1 MAVAD
6 YLIYGQKLKWFHLI
20 GTISIVVCTVMLSLA
35 NILDPKK
42 ADNTHPEVI
51 AVPKKGPLPSWIPVV
66 FGVLTPV
73 FFTTNGILTKHL
85 TGTRKEGEP
94 ALTEKE
100 KMKLFEPSN
109 IAFSAYIVV
118 NIVILIAAIPYW
130 VLVHFSL
137 KLYLLGLV
145 GAIVNTLGLTAVQ
158 IALSCGPAGPVS
170 ALTTVSNLALVVI
183 EAIKHKAVPRPL
195 EFIGLFT
202 GMIGALIF
210 VIPDVFRVIFCFC
223 CLDWLA
229 EPEE

>member
-1 MAVAD
+1 
-6 YLIYGQKLKWFHLI
+6 
-20 GTISIVVCTVMLSLA
+20 MLSLA

-42 ADNTHPEVI
+42 ADATHPEVV
-51 AVPKKGPLPSWIPVV
+51 AAPKLKSGQKGPLPSWIPVV

-85 TGTRKEGEP
+85 TGTRKPGEP
-94 ALTEKE
+94 ALTENE
-100 KMKLFEPSN
+100 KDKLFDAST
-109 IAFSAYIVV
+109 IAFSAYFVV

-158 IALSCGPAGPVS
+158 IALACGPAGPVS

-183 EAIKHKAVPRPL
+183 EAIKHNSVPRPL
-195 EFIGLFT
+195 EFIGLAT